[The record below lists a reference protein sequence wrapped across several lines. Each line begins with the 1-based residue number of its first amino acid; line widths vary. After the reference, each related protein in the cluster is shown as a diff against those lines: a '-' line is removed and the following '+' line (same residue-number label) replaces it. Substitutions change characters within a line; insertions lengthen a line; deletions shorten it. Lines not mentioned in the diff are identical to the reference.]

1 MIITQETIQNIA
13 ENLFR
18 KFHKI
23 EFLEFKN
30 SKNSLKLS
38 NIRKTI
44 ASHAEKVL
52 LLNHTKDKLKQN

>member
-44 ASHAEKVL
+44 ASHAEKVY
-52 LLNHTKDKLKQN
+52 

>member
-1 MIITQETIQNIA
+1 MIITQDTIQIIA

-23 EFLEFKN
+23 ELLEFKN

-38 NIRKTI
+38 NIRKTVAI
-44 ASHAEKVL
+44 HAEKVYL
-52 LLNHTKDKLKQN
+52 IAQRTN